1 METPENNLI
10 KIQVEREIKSLFK
23 YYLETLEELKLD
35 KDQHDILRK
44 RILDHSND
52 TIRELLNFLY
62 FFDFNINVNK
72 LNEAVK
78 DKPLYRKTIVSSPV
92 IVEYNNQ

>member
-1 METPENNLI
+1 MDTPENNLI

-72 LNEAVK
+72 LNEATK
-78 DKPLYRKTIVSSPV
+78 DKPIYRKTIVSSPV

>member
-35 KDQHDILRK
+35 KEQHDILRK

-52 TIRELLNFLY
+52 TIRELLNFLH

-78 DKPLYRKTIVSSPV
+78 DKPIYRKTISSPPI

>member
-1 METPENNLI
+1 MDTPENNLI

-72 LNEAVK
+72 LNEATK
-78 DKPLYRKTIVSSPV
+78 DKPIYRKTIVSSSV